1 MPTPRFQP
9 ENRLP
14 ILAVIGLILFI
25 VFLLFVPDPTVLP
38 NP

>member
-1 MPTPRFQP
+1 MFQP

-14 ILAVIGLILFI
+14 VLTVIVLVLFVI
-25 VFLLFVPDPTVLP
+25 FLLFVPDPTVLP